1 MMMSVK
7 VRMEINSCGVNN
19 NSLIILLWV
28 DDGSLKEGFVV
39 NYEGGG
45 KVAFNSCI

>member
-1 MMMSVK
+1 MVMSVK
-7 VRMEINSCGVNN
+7 VRMEINSCGVN

-39 NYEGGG
+39 NYEGGV
-45 KVAFNSCI
+45 KVAFRSCI